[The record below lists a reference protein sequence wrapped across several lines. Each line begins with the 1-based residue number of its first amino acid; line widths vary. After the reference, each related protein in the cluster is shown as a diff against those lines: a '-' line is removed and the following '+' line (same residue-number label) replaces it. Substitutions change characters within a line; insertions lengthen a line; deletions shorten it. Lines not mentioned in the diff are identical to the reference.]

1 MYFAPEYFK
10 DKVVEIPIYGL
21 YIGEIGLALLLS
33 LICYENANSTQL
45 LQITS
50 IIIGFTMLYGATG
63 NVLHNRTQFLPD
75 NWLLISW
82 VELIL
87 MNLFGLISTMSLFR
101 LAPEESPYNTQAAP
115 KAETVSQQQP
125 TIDQAQISAQRQSV
139 QNAQAIPLAPSQPS
153 TATGKPKESLDFS
166 PPETAQPTVDPAAAG
181 HESGRQESVKD
192 ILESLSISRI
202 TRLEE
207 RINRKKVSSLEDLF
221 KEENKAAAAAR
232 SQDEEEEETPSLE
245 ITGVISTDHVDDI
258 KAVIEASP
266 AMAPIETPSVTP
278 EEITKDIEDTHV
290 RSLDDLEPL
299 TEVEKQKNRG
309 LFRKDVEEDINGVF
323 TNLFVE
329 GADKDFSQEA
339 LAQVKSTPDISAEP
353 APEPVIEATPAP
365 VEEPTP
371 IPAVEPT
378 PAPVVEATPAPVAEP
393 ASTPVV
399 EEPAPAPVAEPT
411 PTPVVEAIPAQVVEA
426 TPSPVAEPASSPAA
440 SLPSEAPQQP
450 TPQPAAAS
458 TTPAEPIK
466 PLVESKEIKEFGKLA
481 ASATQSQESSA
492 LGGTIKTL
500 GKMLVDSMA
509 IEKIIKSSTTKKP
522 GGGGPRIISE
532 IQGEALQSF
541 LKKIDETDS
550 VVAGSLIMGL
560 DGIPIVSTIE
570 APLNKDVLGPLS
582 LAMFNSANLTTQQL
596 EIGDF
601 RQLVLYT
608 NENAIVL
615 TDFSAGVL
623 AVFVEKYDVN
633 KIELVVNNINT
644 IMNG

>member
-33 LICYENANSTQL
+33 LICYENANSKQL

-101 LAPEESPYNTQAAP
+101 LAPEESPYNTNAAP
-115 KAETVSQQQP
+115 KPETVSQQQP

-139 QNAQAIPLAPSQPS
+139 QNVQAIPLAPSQPP
-153 TATGKPKESLDFS
+153 TATGKPKEALDFS
-166 PPETAQPTVDPAAAG
+166 PPETAQPSVDPAAAG

-278 EEITKDIEDTHV
+278 EEITKDLEDTHV

-339 LAQVKSTPDISAEP
+339 LAQVKSTPDISSEP

-371 IPAVEPT
+371 IPAVEP
-378 PAPVVEATPAPVAEP
+378 EAGP
-393 ASTPVV
+393 TPVV
-399 EEPAPAPVAEPT
+399 EEPALTPVAEPT
-411 PTPVVEAIPAQVVEA
+411 PTPVVEATPIPVVEVA
-426 TPSPVAEPASSPAA
+426 TAPIAEPAPAPAA

-481 ASATQSQESSA
+481 ASATQSQESAA

-532 IQGEALQSF
+532 VQGEALQSF

-570 APLNKDVLGPLS
+570 EPLNKDVLGPLS